1 MDGQAA
7 VHNLKKDIK
16 QVRNGIWL
24 LRAQTTSTDL
34 IKNKIIPLIK
44 AEISVESMSG
54 RTT

>member
-7 VHNLKKDIK
+7 VHNLKKEEEDIK

-34 IKNKIIPLIK
+34 IKKQNNTIDK
-44 AEISVESMSG
+44 S
-54 RTT
+54 